1 MGGKLTRWLLA
12 LLLWL
17 AAGPAIAQQVEVT
30 RDFAARIEIQADGAL
45 IVTEEIEVLALGQ
58 AIRRGIYRDYD
69 LRPIDPAG
77 IFRAGF
83 QVLEATRNGEAE
95 TYRTERI
102 GGGVRVYLGRSDA
115 VLPHGVHRYR
125 LRFRMENE
133 VRAFEGFDEVYWNVN
148 GTGWAFPVLR
158 LSAEVVL
165 PPGATATRRSAYTG
179 RAGERGGDARI
190 TEPGDGRVEFRATRP
205 LAAGENLTIAVGFPQ
220 GFVSHDARHG
230 ALHWLLNRSPLQ
242 VGGVVLALLLAY
254 YGFVW
259 HRVGRDPRGGP
270 IIPVY
275 QPSLPPAAMRFIERM
290 GFDPQCLSAAVISL
304 AVKGHVTIGEDA
316 SRKII
321 LTRAVPPPGAP
332 EPSAG
337 EAVLLQQLLGGR
349 GSITLEQGNHAAL
362 STARSAL
369 RRHLDATFNRV
380 FFRRN
385 TGWKVLGVLI
395 TLLGWAAMALTHP
408 HVLAVAPFVLMVGAF
423 SGAALHVPLRLAR
436 DVRQWR
442 AGVGFREALGLV
454 MAAVSSLVIIG
465 FTLFGIFFAVEVMG
479 WEMVAGTVA
488 LVAVNV
494 VFHHLLKAPTPTGRQ
509 ALDEIEGTR
518 LYLTVAEA
526 ERLRFHNPPDR
537 TPEHFEALL
546 PYAVA
551 LDVETAW
558 TRQFSDV
565 LARAA
570 TSPEGYQPRWY
581 RGGRYRGSGLS
592 GLGRALA
599 SSYGSAARSPSSSRS
614 GSGGGGFS
622 GGGGGSRGG
631 GGW

>member
-1 MGGKLTRWLLA
+1 MRWLLA
-12 LLLWL
+12 FCLWL
-17 AAGPAIAQQVEVT
+17 AAGAAFAQQVEVT
-30 RDFAARIEIQADGAL
+30 RDFTARIEIQADGAL

-95 TYRTERI
+95 TFRTERI
-102 GGGVRVYLGRSDA
+102 GGGVRVYLGRADA
-115 VLPHGVHRYR
+115 VLTQGVHRYR

-165 PPGATATRRSAYTG
+165 PPGATATRQAAYTG
-179 RAGERGGDARI
+179 RARERGGDVRVTDLGGGRI
-190 TEPGDGRVEFRATRP
+190 AFQATRP
-205 LAAGENLTIAVGFPQ
+205 LAAGENLTVAVGFPQ
-220 GFVSHDARHG
+220 GFVTHDARHG
-230 ALHWLLNRSPLQ
+230 ALHWLMNRSPLE

-275 QPSLPPAAMRFIERM
+275 QPTLPPAAMRFIERM
-290 GFDPQCLSAAVISL
+290 GFDAQCLSAAVISL
-304 AVKGHVTIGEDA
+304 AVKGHLTISEDS
-316 SRKII
+316 SRQII
-321 LTRAVPPPGAP
+321 LTRAAPPPGAP

-349 GSITLEQGNHAAL
+349 QMIVLAQANHSAL

-408 HVLAVAPFVLMVGAF
+408 HVLEVAPLVIMVGGF
-423 SGAALHVPLRLAR
+423 AAVTLRIPLGLVRGF
-436 DVRQWR
+436 RQWR
-442 AGVGFREALGLV
+442 AGGGIREAFGLV
-454 MAAVSSLVIIG
+454 VAAVAGLFVAG
-465 FTLFGIFFAVEVMG
+465 FTLFGVLFAAEFIG
-479 WEMVAGTVA
+479 WEMVAGTIA

-494 VFHHLLKAPTPTGRQ
+494 IFHHLLKAPTPTGRQ

-551 LDVETAW
+551 LGVETAW

-592 GLGRALA
+592 GLGSALA

>member
-1 MGGKLTRWLLA
+1 MGRWLLA

-17 AAGPAIAQQVEVT
+17 AAGAAGAQQVEVT
-30 RDFAARIEIQADGAL
+30 RDFSARIEIQADGAI
-45 IVTEEIEVLALGQ
+45 IVTEDIEVLALGQ

-69 LRPIDPAG
+69 LRAIDPAG
-77 IFRAGF
+77 LFRAGF
-83 QVLEATRNGEAE
+83 QVLEATRNGEPEAF
-95 TYRTERI
+95 RTERI
-102 GGGVRVYLGRSDA
+102 GGGVRVYLGRADA
-115 VLPHGVHRYR
+115 VLPHGIHRYR
-125 LRFRMENE
+125 LRFRMEEE
-133 VRAFEGFDEVYWNVN
+133 VRALEGFDEVYWNVN

-165 PPGATATRRSAYTG
+165 PPGATATRRAAYTG

-190 TEPGDGRVEFRATRP
+190 TDLGGGRIAFQATRP

-220 GFVSHDARHG
+220 GFVAHGTRHG
-230 ALHWLLNRSPLQ
+230 ALRWLMNREPLEA
-242 VGGVVLALLLAY
+242 GGVVLALLLAY

-290 GFDPQCLSAAVISL
+290 GFDPQCLAAAVISL
-304 AVKGHVTIGEDA
+304 AVKGHLTISEDA
-316 SRKII
+316 SRQII
-321 LTRAVPPPGAP
+321 LTRAVPPAGAP

-349 GSITLEQGNHAAL
+349 RMIVLAQGNHSAL

-369 RRHLDATFNRV
+369 RRHLEATFNRV

-385 TGWKVLGVLI
+385 TGWKVGGVLI

-408 HVLAVAPFVLMVGAF
+408 HMLEVAPFVIIVGGF
-423 SGAALHVPLRLAR
+423 VAALLRAPR
-436 DVRQWR
+436 GVVGRFRQWR
-442 AGVGFREALGLV
+442 AGGGAREALGLV
-454 MAAVSSLVIIG
+454 VASVSGLFIAG
-465 FTLFGIFFAVEVMG
+465 LTLFGILVAVEAIG
-479 WEMVAGTVA
+479 WEMVAGTIA

-494 VFHHLLKAPTPTGRQ
+494 LFHQLLKAPTPVGRQ

-551 LDVETAW
+551 LNVETAW

-570 TSPEGYQPRWY
+570 TSPEGYRPRWY
-581 RGGRYRGSGLS
+581 QGGRFRGAGLS
-592 GLGRALA
+592 GLGTALA
-599 SSYGSAARSPSSSRS
+599 NSYGTAARAPSSSRG

>member
-1 MGGKLTRWLLA
+1 MRWLLA

-17 AAGPAIAQQVEVT
+17 AAGAAGAQQVEVT
-30 RDFAARIEIQADGAL
+30 RDFTARIEVQADGAL

-77 IFRAGF
+77 LFRAGF
-83 QVLEATRNGEAE
+83 QVLEATRNGEPEAF
-95 TYRTERI
+95 RTERI
-102 GGGVRVYLGRSDA
+102 GGGVRVYLGRA
-115 VLPHGVHRYR
+115 ETVLPHGVHRYR
-125 LRFRMENE
+125 LRFRMEEE

-165 PPGATATRRSAYTG
+165 PQGATATRRAAYTG
-179 RAGERGGDARI
+179 RAGEGGGDARI
-190 TEPGDGRVEFRATRP
+190 ADLGGGRIAFAATRP

-220 GFVSHDARHG
+220 GFVTHGARHG
-230 ALHWLLNRSPLQ
+230 ALRWLLNRSPLQ

-259 HRVGRDPRGGP
+259 FRVGRDPRGGP

-290 GFDPQCLSAAVISL
+290 GFDAQCLAAAVVSL
-304 AVKGHVTIGEDA
+304 AVKGHLTIGEDA
-316 SRKII
+316 SRQII

-349 GSITLEQGNHAAL
+349 RMIVLAQANHAAL

-408 HVLAVAPFVLMVGAF
+408 HVLEVAPLVVIVGGF
-423 SGAALHVPLRLAR
+423 AAATLGVPLRLVR
-436 DVRQWR
+436 GFRQWR
-442 AGVGFREALGLV
+442 AGGGLREAFGLV
-454 MAAVSSLVIIG
+454 LALVSALFIAG
-465 FTLFGIFFAVEVMG
+465 LTLFGIFFAVEFIG

-494 VFHHLLKAPTPTGRQ
+494 LFHQLLKAPTPVGRA
-509 ALDEIEGTR
+509 ALDEIEGMR

-581 RGGRYRGSGLS
+581 GGGRFRGSGLS

-599 SSYGSAARSPSSSRS
+599 RSYGAAASAPSSSRG

>member
-1 MGGKLTRWLLA
+1 MRWLLA

-17 AAGPAIAQQVEVT
+17 AVGAAFAQQVEVT
-30 RDFAARIEIQADGAL
+30 RDFSARIEIQTDGAV
-45 IVTEEIEVLALGQ
+45 IVTEEIEVVALGQ

-83 QVLEATRNGEAE
+83 QVLEATRNGAPEAF
-95 TYRTERI
+95 RTERI
-102 GGGVRVYLGRSDA
+102 GGGVRVYLGSQDA

-148 GTGWAFPVLR
+148 GMGWAFPVLR

-165 PPGATATRRSAYTG
+165 PPGATATRQAAYTG
-179 RAGERGGDARI
+179 RAQARGTDARV
-190 TEPGDGRVEFRATRP
+190 TDLGGGRIAFQATRP
-205 LAAGENLTIAVGFPQ
+205 LAAGENLTVAVGFPQ
-220 GFVSHDARHG
+220 GFVNHDARHG
-230 ALHWLLNRSPLQ
+230 ALHWLMNRSPLE
-242 VGGVVLALLLAY
+242 VGGVVLAVLFVY

-259 HRVGRDPRGGP
+259 YQVGRDPRGGP

-275 QPSLPPAAMRFIERM
+275 HPILPPAAMRFIERM
-290 GFDPQCLSAAVISL
+290 GFDAQCLSAAVISL
-304 AVKGHVTIGEDA
+304 AVKGHLTISEDA
-316 SRKII
+316 SRQII

-349 GSITLEQGNHAAL
+349 QMIVLTQGNHAAL

-369 RRHLDATFNRV
+369 RRHLNATFNRV

-408 HVLAVAPFVLMVGAF
+408 HVLEVAPLVLVVGGVAA
-423 SGAALHVPLRLAR
+423 AALRVPGRVAGSF
-436 DVRQWR
+436 RQWR
-442 AGVGFREALGLV
+442 LAGGVREGFGLIVAVVAGLFVAGV
-454 MAAVSSLVIIG
+454 
-465 FTLFGIFFAVEVMG
+465 TLFAILFAAEIIG
-479 WEMVAGTVA
+479 WEMVAGSIA
-488 LVAVNV
+488 LVAVNL
-494 VFHHLLKAPTPTGRQ
+494 VFHDLLKAPTPTGRA

-570 TSPEGYQPRWY
+570 TAPEGYQPRWY
-581 RGGRYRGSGLS
+581 QGGRFRGSGLS
-592 GLGRALA
+592 GLGHALA
-599 SSYGSAARSPSSSRS
+599 SSYGSAARAPSSSRGG